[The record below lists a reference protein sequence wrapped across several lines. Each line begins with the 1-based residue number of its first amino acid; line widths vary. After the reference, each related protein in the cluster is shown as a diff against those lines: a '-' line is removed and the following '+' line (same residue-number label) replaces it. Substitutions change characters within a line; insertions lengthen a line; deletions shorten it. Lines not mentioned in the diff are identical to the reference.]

1 MHANVEPDFSL
12 NLEIGRYGAWIEYD
26 GIGGDQPDE
35 YFIGRILKLLD
46 AGLGDHILLSQD
58 RGWYDP
64 AQPGGGKP
72 QTFTYFTDH
81 FLPNLRQAGVDEDVI
96 RLMTCQNPFRA
107 FAR

>member
-1 MHANVEPDFSL
+1 MAL
-12 NLEIGRYGAWIEYD
+12 RGAWIEYD

-35 YFIGRILKLLD
+35 YFIGRILKMLD
-46 AGLGDHILLSQD
+46 GGLGEHILLSQD

-72 QTFTYFTDH
+72 QAFTYITEH
-81 FLPNLRQAGVDEDVI
+81 FLPNLRQAGVDEDNVH
-96 RLMTCQNPFRA
+96 RLTCDNPFYA